1 MTFRRESLL
10 KLGGFDDALDTGAP
24 LPGGGDL
31 DMFYRIV
38 RSGSPLIYEPQY
50 LVYHQHRQE
59 YEKLRRQ
66 YWTWGLGFMAFVTK
80 SYQSDLAQRSQF
92 RRLVQ
97 WWFKDQGKQ
106 LVKSLM
112 GRHSLPSEMILA
124 ELWGGI
130 VGLLGEY
137 GRSQQRI
144 EQIRRQ
150 YS

>member
-1 MTFRRESLL
+1 
-10 KLGGFDDALDTGAP
+10 
-24 LPGGGDL
+24 
-31 DMFYRIV
+31 
-38 RSGSPLIYEPQY
+38 
-50 LVYHQHRQE
+50 
-59 YEKLRRQ
+59 
-66 YWTWGLGFMAFVTK
+66 MAFVTK

-106 LVKSLM
+106 LLKSLM

>member
-1 MTFRRESLL
+1 MTFRREVLL
-10 KLGGFDDALDTGAP
+10 KLGGFDDALDPGAP

-31 DMFYRIV
+31 DMFYRII
-38 RSGSPLIYEPQY
+38 RSGNVLVYEPQY

-80 SYQSDLAQRSQF
+80 SYQTDPAQRSQF

-106 LVKSLM
+106 LIKSLM
-112 GRHSLPSEMILA
+112 GRHLLPSEMILA

-137 GRSQQRI
+137 SRSQQRI